1 MVSQEFLTCL
11 MCLFSFGFKDCL
23 LLFTHFQTSRRNGVG
38 VCVYECVYVQERGKE
53 KERGGGAENK
63 QTVISNGNKLGTQSL
78 PITHLFS
85 QQ

>member
-11 MCLFSFGFKDCL
+11 MCLFSFGFKRTVFSCL
-23 LLFTHFQTSRRNGVG
+23 PIFKLVEEMGC
-38 VCVYECVYVQERGKE
+38 VCVYECVYVHERGKE
-53 KERGGGAENK
+53 TERGGGTENK
-63 QTVISNGNKLGTQSL
+63 QTVFSNGNKLGTQSL